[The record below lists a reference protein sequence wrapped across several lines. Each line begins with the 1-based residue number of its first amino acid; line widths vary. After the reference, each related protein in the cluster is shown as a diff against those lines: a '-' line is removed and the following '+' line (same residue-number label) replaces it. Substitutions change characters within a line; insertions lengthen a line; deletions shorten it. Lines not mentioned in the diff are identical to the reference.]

1 MRIWL
6 CVWLSSARNYFELLE
21 ICNWVCRFALLT
33 RFLSGLYFTAS
44 LRNTQQLFLIL
55 GSMHSWKEKKR
66 KREGFVI
73 SVAWSMSKKS
83 RRNNIRSH
91 SLQTLRIFYSDG
103 WDFREHPQ
111 RRAHQAIIGE
121 NSVQRK
127 FYLTEYAIKRKILKN
142 HEDWKKFLRSMIRN
156 HEQWV
161 YSSTILIYWAV
172 TTYLRSSSSS
182 YYSHEVGM
190 PRNTRVNVSVPG
202 NVFDRQHARRDPDEW
217 HNDSRNLA
225 TSLVI
230 LRKEGIE
237 NSGSEEPLQ
246 SVLLP
251 CF

>member
-127 FYLTEYAIKRKILKN
+127 FYLTEYAIKRKILKKPRRLEEILTQHDQESRTVSLFFYDPDLLSSYDVPTFLIKLLLQPRSWN
-142 HEDWKKFLRSMIRN
+142 AAKYTSECECSRKRFWSSTCSTRSWWMTQWFKKFGDIIGHSEKRRN
-156 HEQWV
+156 WE
-161 YSSTILIYWAV
+161 
-172 TTYLRSSSSS
+172 
-182 YYSHEVGM
+182 
-190 PRNTRVNVSVPG
+190 
-202 NVFDRQHARRDPDEW
+202 
-217 HNDSRNLA
+217 
-225 TSLVI
+225 
-230 LRKEGIE
+230 
-237 NSGSEEPLQ
+237 
-246 SVLLP
+246 
-251 CF
+251 